1 MTRFILT
8 LVLSAA
14 TSMAVAQLDYSTH
27 DGSAPY
33 VQPSETT
40 VDGILDRYGSFK
52 GAVLNMTREE
62 WEVFRGWEAY
72 DHSEAKRILKEHKDK
87 WQAEH
92 ADEIAERK
100 ASRMLITTS
109 GCDCWVEPDESYTQ
123 ITEDDQFYLSGAGI
137 NVDYSTE
144 PISMGFDFEMY
155 GQTFSQF
162 YLNSKGSISFDDYTI
177 DWTPEEFPFTT
188 DEVYQIAGFW
198 ADSDYRLS
206 GEVYYKITQ
215 NEVFINFVDVG
226 YYNQGEDLFNS
237 YQIII
242 TSDGSDYLPGDAN
255 TEMCYLNMDWA
266 HGDVGGSNGCCG
278 NSPATVGMDA
288 AGDTGPY
295 LQFGRFNTLD
305 DVYNGPAG
313 SGDGYDDGVNWL
325 DYRSF
330 IMNSEG
336 DTENLAPFPT
346 ANVGCDTLTLCIGN
360 TYELDLGFLGPEPT
374 QTITVTSTDVPG
386 WDYTI
391 TEGDNVTTITGIFT
405 AQASNVGFQEIT
417 ITATDNGSPVGETVN
432 TIYIE
437 VLDIELP
444 TLTVEGNTAIC
455 AGGELELTA
464 TGDFD
469 EIIWSNGTVGNT
481 NTYTFG
487 GTFFVTGY
495 IDQCQVQEEFYV
507 DQSPYFL
514 PDVVVDPPAVCPGQT
529 AIAVVDS
536 LEQLEY
542 ASYQWDADWNG
553 LGGEV
558 VSYVGDAGAELT

>member
-1 MTRFILT
+1 MT
-8 LVLSAA
+8 
-14 TSMAVAQLDYSTH
+14 
-27 DGSAPY
+27 P
-33 VQPSETT
+33 TT
-40 VDGILDRYGSFK
+40 F
-52 GAVLNMTREE
+52 
-62 WEVFRGWEAY
+62 
-72 DHSEAKRILKEHKDK
+72 
-87 WQAEH
+87 
-92 ADEIAERK
+92 
-100 ASRMLITTS
+100 
-109 GCDCWVEPDESYTQ
+109 
-123 ITEDDQFYLSGAGI
+123 
-137 NVDYSTE
+137 
-144 PISMGFDFEMY
+144 
-155 GQTFSQF
+155 QT
-162 YLNSKGSISFDDYTI
+162 
-177 DWTPEEFPFTT
+177 
-188 DEVYQIAGFW
+188 
-198 ADSDYRLS
+198 
-206 GEVYYKITQ
+206 
-215 NEVFINFVDVG
+215 
-226 YYNQGEDLFNS
+226 
-237 YQIII
+237 
-242 TSDGSDYLPGDAN
+242 DAN

-346 ANVGCDTLTLCIGN
+346 ANVGCDTLIMCIGN
-360 TYELDLGFLGPEPT
+360 TYEHGSGLLGARTDTDHHGDVDGCAGLELHHYGRR
-374 QTITVTSTDVPG
+374 QRHHDYRHIHGTSFQC
-386 WDYTI
+386 WI
-391 TEGDNVTTITGIFT
+391 
-405 AQASNVGFQEIT
+405 QEIT
-417 ITATDNGSPVGETVN
+417 ITATDDGSPVGETVN

-444 TLTVEGNTAIC
+444 ALTVEGNTAIC

-481 NTYTFG
+481 NTYTYG

-542 ASYQWDADWNG
+542 AAYQWDADWNG

-558 VSYVGDAGAELT
+558 VSYVGDAGAELTAGTYRLLVTDEDGCQGQRVFIIETVGSYIPEVTVDPFCDGIPESVVFEGGYSSPQEGALLIYMSSNEDSGWG